1 MSRKIFV
8 ISDTHFGHENIL
20 TFKDDLASYI
30 RPFESIEE
38 MDELMVDNWNSVV
51 RDRDIVYHIGDVFFG
66 GGHKVLPRLKGRKR
80 LVAGNHD
87 NLKSPY
93 IQNNFQ
99 KVMESRSFR
108 EFQCILTHRPII
120 IPHDKRF
127 LWNVHGH
134 IHGNTSPTEWH
145 LNVSVEV
152 IGYRP
157 VELERLVS
165 AAGALLD
172 I

>member
-30 RPFESIEE
+30 RPFKSVEE
-38 MDELMVDNWNSVV
+38 MDELMVDNWNSTVGHQ
-51 RDRDIVYHIGDVFFG
+51 DIVYHLGDVFFG
-66 GGHKVLPRLKGRKR
+66 KGHEVLHRLNGRKR

-93 IQNNFQ
+93 IQNQFQ

-108 EFQCILTHRPII
+108 EFACILTHRPII
-120 IPHDKRF
+120 IPDDARF

-134 IHGNTSPTEWH
+134 IHGRESPTAYH
-145 LNVSVEV
+145 INVSVERTK
-152 IGYRP
+152 YTP
-157 VELERLVS
+157 VDLEQLVGENGHLI
-165 AAGALLD
+165 A
-172 I
+172 